1 MQDYFRGTQDSMIV
15 AGAGNIVKQLLTRF
29 GVYLLNNLF
38 ILVSRSGVRLA
49 EPVMLVEV
57 NTEQELVGTLV
68 QDIINRRGTVL
79 GSSGIDEVSL
89 CICILTHFCMFVY
102 LYFITLVLILSFRN
116 LLHQSFHGKYHH
128 CKQISYL
135 ETMVVWFIT

>member
-68 QDIINRRGTVL
+68 QDIINRRGAVL

-89 CICILTHFCMFVY
+89 CILKYYIKVWSEEVGHFHFCMFVY
-102 LYFITLVLILSFRN
+102 LYF
-116 LLHQSFHGKYHH
+116 LL
-128 CKQISYL
+128 
-135 ETMVVWFIT
+135 WF